1 MNLRNDF
8 TNPYFKA
15 VMYDITSYYADQQD
29 NVVYMDRLFKIHGM
43 IKWVFSETKGTMP
56 KQKQLDYIYNLA
68 DDIMVGTKDILFD
81 GDSIKIM
88 EYNTK
93 VLDDYESNDD
103 YR

>member
-43 IKWVFSETKGTMP
+43 IKWVFS
-56 KQKQLDYIYNLA
+56 
-68 DDIMVGTKDILFD
+68 
-81 GDSIKIM
+81 
-88 EYNTK
+88 
-93 VLDDYESNDD
+93 
-103 YR
+103 